1 MTRQRAKPRVA
12 GRESQRPASSGSLHG
27 LTPRRADPL
36 GPEGERLLNEL
47 IDELSVGVP
56 MGAVQMLDAMCAIL
70 DERGEP
76 RWKRRGLSGGA
87 AEANHRQEHPH
98 SQHCTMPPN
107 CAS

>member
-70 DERGEP
+70 DERGGTALEEEGAV
-76 RWKRRGLSGGA
+76 RWSSGGKPPTGTPTFA
-87 AEANHRQEHPH
+87 ALHH
-98 SQHCTMPPN
+98 
-107 CAS
+107 AS